1 MHLLISD
8 FDYDLPAELIA
19 QRPLSRRDDSRM
31 MVVSREDGR
40 ILHRRFKEIPD
51 HLNKGD
57 VLVLNDTKVIPAKAW
72 GKRGDASVE
81 FLFIREKA
89 AGLWDVL
96 CKPAKRV
103 HLGDKIVF
111 PDGLEAEVVETGEE
125 GRRTLEFP
133 VVDVLGHLKTI
144 GFAPLPPYI
153 KRRKEDVKDRPN
165 DLKRYQTVFAEKDGA
180 IAAPTAGLH
189 FTPGILSEIRRKRV
203 SIAEVTLD
211 VGLATFQPMRA
222 ERLED
227 HKMLEESYAVPDE
240 AAAEINRAKT
250 ERRPVIAVGTT
261 VVRTLES
268 AAQSSYEETASSMN
282 IRGSPPFLKGGG
294 GGLSKP
300 CPQNTYQPIRLPG
313 LKPGV
318 CSGLILSGAFYP
330 DLKIGVWRRRTYQI
344 RSGPGRTSLFIY
356 PGFEFKVVD
365 RLLTNFHLP
374 RSTLLMLVAAFAG
387 RDLILRAYREAV
399 REKYRFFSYGD
410 CMLII

>member
-1 MHLLISD
+1 LLISD
-8 FDYDLPAELIA
+8 FDYALPAELIA
-19 QRPLSRRDDSRM
+19 QRPLASRDDSRM

-40 ILHRRFKEIPD
+40 ILHRRFKEFPD
-51 HLNKGD
+51 HLNKDD

-81 FLFIREKA
+81 FLFIKEKVP
-89 AGLWDVL
+89 GFWDVL

-103 HLGDKIVF
+103 RLGDKIIF
-111 PDGLEAEVVETGEE
+111 PDGLEAKVVETGEE
-125 GRRTLEFP
+125 GRRTLAFAVP
-133 VVDVLGHLKTI
+133 DVLGHLKTI

-153 KRRKEDVKDRPN
+153 KRRKGDVGDRSG
-165 DLKRYQTVFAEKDGA
+165 DLSRYQTVFAGKDGA

-189 FTPGILSEIRRKRV
+189 FTEDILRTIEGKNVRLAR
-203 SIAEVTLD
+203 VTLD
-211 VGLATFQPMRA
+211 VGPATFQPMRA

-227 HKMLEESYAVPDE
+227 HKMLEESYAVSAA
-240 AAAEINRAKT
+240 AAAEINRAKK
-250 ERRPVIAVGTT
+250 ELHPVIAVGTT

-268 AAQSSYEETASSMN
+268 AVRTDAEEAATVMN
-282 IRGSPPFLKGGG
+282 
-294 GGLSKP
+294 
-300 CPQNTYQPIRLPG
+300 
-313 LKPGV
+313 
-318 CSGLILSGAFYP
+318 
-330 DLKIGVWRRRTYQI
+330 QI

-356 PGFEFKVVD
+356 PGFEFKIVD

-387 RDLILRAYREAV
+387 RDLILAAYREAV